1 MPGKISA
8 GHSLSKITNVLYIID
23 IVYIIADNIA
33 FDQRIRIMVDDVTME
48 ASIGER
54 LLRRVEV
61 GRDCVDLAFIER
73 TGQIGHAR

>member
-48 ASIGER
+48 ASIGEW

-61 GRDCVDLAFIER
+61 GRDCVDLSFIER